1 MVSINGVF
9 SFILQG
15 NTYGNLQ
22 LIREAGAQWDNKERC
37 WKLLCRGHPM
47 NNKQQRKK
55 LEALLTTLEERGV
68 RFIVFKEVE
77 RAP

>member
-22 LIREAGAQWDNKERC
+22 LIREAGAQWDNRERC
-37 WKLLCRGHPM
+37 WNCLLYTSPSPRD
-47 NNKQQRKK
+47 
-55 LEALLTTLEERGV
+55 
-68 RFIVFKEVE
+68 
-77 RAP
+77 